1 MSAAF
6 STTKPACRSGLSGLP
21 TFVSFYVGRS
31 DDRFRSDNV
40 RLDAELTAARVPHT
54 FDLYPGAH
62 TTALWK
68 AHGTAWLR
76 LALRHLAAPR

>member
-1 MSAAF
+1 VGDL
-6 STTKPACRSGLSGLP
+6 RSDEKREP
-21 TFVSFYVGRS
+21 TFIGFYVGRG
-31 DDRFRSDNV
+31 DARFRSDNV
-40 RLDAELTAARVPHT
+40 RFDAQLAADRVAHT

-76 LALRHLAAPR
+76 LALRHMSAPR